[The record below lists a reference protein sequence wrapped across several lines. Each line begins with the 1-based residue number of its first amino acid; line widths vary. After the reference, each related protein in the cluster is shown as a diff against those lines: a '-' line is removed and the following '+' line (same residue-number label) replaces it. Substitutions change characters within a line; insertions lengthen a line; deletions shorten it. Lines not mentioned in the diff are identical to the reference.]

1 MTGNSKRIG
10 TAFGLALLMSSTAAL
25 AQTAP
30 DASQAPAAT
39 PETPQADAGD
49 TGGMADIVVTAQ
61 RRSENLQKVPLAVSA
76 FTAQELDLR
85 QVSRTLDLIAYVPNL
100 IGHNNTALGTAN
112 AYTLRGLGNTESIAT
127 FDVPVGTYVDD
138 VYLSRQGANNFSF
151 FDVER
156 VEVLRGPQG
165 TLFGRNTTGGAIN
178 VVMKK
183 PGEEFKG
190 FVEAGYGRY
199 NRTQLRGSVDI
210 PIIAEKLL
218 TKVSAYFTDGDG
230 YVYNQT
236 TGERLNGDR
245 SWGVRGAI
253 RGLLSD
259 SVTWDLSSDYTYANG
274 SNLVN
279 FYRDSDKK
287 RIDFTKLRTDKPLGG
302 IVSPDLADN
311 TLGNTA
317 RSYSFISNLQVEAGA
332 ATINF
337 ITGYRHLYQ
346 EYVTDS
352 ADSRNIASVIYNDYD
367 YISSSPGTTTVL
379 ANDSYHQQFTQE
391 IKITG
396 KAFNGLLDYVGGFY
410 YLNEKN
416 RTIFANVN
424 VPLVGSPTVTQDRT
438 VNNGTEAYA
447 GYAQF
452 DLHPIK
458 PLTLTAGIRYTDEFK
473 DIQFAPNPNSLPRS
487 GANNQ
492 PFSTIDV
499 TNAGIPVT
507 QRARVWTP
515 RFAIN
520 YQIDPDVMLFVSATK
535 GFKSGGWN
543 ARANYAALAVPF
555 TRETIWSY
563 EAGIRSE
570 FFNRHLRVNLT
581 GFSYV
586 DRDFQ
591 LPAGYLDPVTNT
603 ILYLTR
609 NFADLKNYGL
619 EGEINVVPVKGLNL
633 YWSFGIQK
641 ARYENLNP
649 AVYAQIARCKAGI
662 IANNCNAG
670 IVTPTGEIAEP
681 VRVPRFS
688 STLGANYTFHLNDTV
703 SLVPS
708 AAWEYTDGSW
718 VATSA
723 DPRGYQNA
731 HSLFNF
737 GLSLRSSALGA
748 SLTAEC
754 TNCLDK
760 TIKTSFLIYPYLNE
774 PGRWMLRLR
783 KDF

>member
-1 MTGNSKRIG
+1 MTGNTKRIG
-10 TAFGLALLMSSTAAL
+10 ATFGLALLMSTTSAW

-30 DASQAPAAT
+30 ATPATEASQAD
-39 PETPQADAGD
+39 DAGS
-49 TGGMADIVVTAQ
+49 TGGIAEIVVTAQ

-76 FTAQELDLR
+76 FTADELAVR

-100 IGHNNTALGTAN
+100 IGHNNTAIGTAN

-178 VVMKK
+178 VIMKK
-183 PGEEFKG
+183 PGNDFTG
-190 FVEAGYGRY
+190 FAEAGYGRY

-210 PIIAEKLL
+210 PIIKDTLL
-218 TKVSAYFTDGDG
+218 TKFSGYFTDADG

-236 TGERLNGDR
+236 TGQRLNGDR
-245 SWGVRGAI
+245 SWGLRGAV
-253 RGLLSD
+253 RALPAD
-259 SVTWDLSSDYTYANG
+259 NVTWDLSADYIYANG
-274 SNLVN
+274 ANLVN
-279 FYRDSDKK
+279 FYRDSDNK
-287 RIDFTKLRTDKPLGG
+287 RIDFTKLRSDTPLGS
-302 IVSPDLADN
+302 IVSSELADN

-317 RSYSFISNLQVEAGA
+317 RSYSIISNFQVEAGG

-352 ADSRNIASVIYNDYD
+352 ADSRSTGSVLYNDFD
-367 YISSSPGTTTVL
+367 YISSSAGTTTVL
-379 ANDSYHQQFTQE
+379 ATDSYHQQFTQE
-391 IKITG
+391 VKVTG
-396 KAFNGLLDYVGGFY
+396 KAFDGLLDYVGGFY

-424 VPLVGSPTVTQDRT
+424 VPLTGSPTVTQDRT

-473 DIQFAPNPNSLPRS
+473 DVQFAPNVNTLPRS
-487 GANNQ
+487 GVNNQ
-492 PFSTIDV
+492 PFSTVDLI
-499 TNAGIPVT
+499 NLGIPVT

-520 YQIDPDVMLFVSATK
+520 YQLTPDVMVFASATK

-555 TRETIWSY
+555 TRETVWSY
-563 EAGIRSE
+563 EAGVRSE
-570 FFNRHLRVNLT
+570 FFDRHVRVNLT
-581 GFSYV
+581 GFSFV

-591 LPAGYLDPVTNT
+591 LPAGYLDPVTST

-609 NFADLKNYGL
+609 NFADLKNYGI
-619 EGEINVVPVKGLNL
+619 EGEVTVIPVKGLNI
-633 YWSFGIQK
+633 YWSFGAQK
-641 ARYENLNP
+641 ARYENIDP
-649 AVYAQIARCKAGI
+649 SVYAQIARCKAGI
-662 IANNCNAG
+662 TANNCNAG
-670 IVTPTGEIAEP
+670 IVTPTGEIAKP
-681 VRVPRFS
+681 VRVPDFA
-688 STLGANYTFHLNDTV
+688 STLGANYTFRLTDTT

-708 AAWEYTDGSW
+708 VAWEYTTGSW
-718 VATSA
+718 VSTSD

-737 GLSLRSSALGA
+737 GLSLRNSALGA
-748 SLTAEC
+748 SITAEC
-754 TNCLDK
+754 TNCFDK
-760 TIKTSFLIYPYLNE
+760 TYKTSFLIYPYLND
-774 PGRWMLRLR
+774 PGRWMLRVR

>member
-1 MTGNSKRIG
+1 MTGKTKMIG
-10 TAFGLALLMSSTAAL
+10 AIFGLTLLMSTTSAW
-25 AQTAP
+25 AQ
-30 DASQAPAAT
+30 SAPAAAA
-39 PETPQADAGD
+39 PQANDASN
-49 TGGMADIVVTAQ
+49 TGGIAEIVVTAQ

-76 FTAQELDLR
+76 FTADELAVR

-127 FDVPVGTYVDD
+127 FDVPVGTYVDE

-178 VVMKK
+178 VIMKK
-183 PGEEFKG
+183 PGNEFKG
-190 FVEAGYGRY
+190 FAEAGYGRY

-210 PIIAEKLL
+210 PIVPETLL
-218 TKVSAYFTDGDG
+218 TKVSGFFTNADG

-236 TGERLNGDR
+236 SGERINGDR
-245 SWGVRGAI
+245 SWGLRGAI
-253 RGLLSD
+253 RALPTD
-259 SVTWDLSSDYTYANG
+259 NITWDLSADYIYANG

-279 FYRDSDKK
+279 FYRSSDGK
-287 RIDFTKLRTDKPLGG
+287 RIDFSKLRTDTALGS
-302 IVSPDLADN
+302 IVSPELADN

-317 RSYSFISNLQVEAGA
+317 QSYSLISNFQVVAGG
-332 ATINF
+332 ATINI

-346 EYVTDS
+346 EFVTDS
-352 ADSRNIASVIYNDYD
+352 ADSRLIGSVLYNDFNYV
-367 YISSSPGTTTVL
+367 SSSPGTTTVL

-391 IKITG
+391 IKVTG
-396 KAFNGLLDYVGGFY
+396 RAFNGLVDYVGGLFY
-410 YLNEKN
+410 LKEKN
-416 RTIFANVN
+416 RTLFANVN
-424 VPLVGSPTVTQDRT
+424 VPLTGSPTVTQDRT
-438 VNNGTEAYA
+438 VNNSTEAYA

-452 DLHPIK
+452 DLHPITN
-458 PLTLTAGIRYTDEFK
+458 LTLTAGIRYTDEFK
-473 DIQFAPNPNSLPRS
+473 DVQFAPNVNTLPRS
-487 GANNQ
+487 GINNQ
-492 PFSTIDV
+492 PFSTQGLI
-499 TNAGIPVT
+499 NLGIPVT

-520 YQIDPDVMLFVSATK
+520 YQLTPEVMVFASATK

-555 TRETIWSY
+555 TRETVWSY

-570 FFNRHLRVNLT
+570 FFDRHLRVNLT
-581 GFSYV
+581 GFSFV

-591 LPAGYLDPVTNT
+591 LPAGYLDPVTST

-619 EGEINVVPVKGLNL
+619 EGEVTVIPVRDLNI
-633 YWSFGIQK
+633 YWSFGLQRAKYQNIN
-641 ARYENLNP
+641 AG
-649 AVYAQIARCKAGI
+649 VSAQVARCKAGI
-662 IANNCNAG
+662 TANNCNAG
-670 IVTPTGEIAEP
+670 VVTPTGEIAEP
-681 VRVPRFS
+681 VRVPKFT
-688 STLGANYTFHLNDTV
+688 STLGANYTFHLNNST
-703 SLVPS
+703 SLVS
-708 AAWEYTDGSW
+708 NATWAYTEGSW
-718 VATSA
+718 VSTSN

-737 GLSLRSSALGA
+737 GLSLRSSSLGA
-748 SLTAEC
+748 SITAEC
-754 TNCLDK
+754 TNCFNQ
-760 TIKTSFLIYPYLNE
+760 TYKTSFLIYPYLND
-774 PGRWMLRLR
+774 PGRWMLRVR